1 MQNTPPGAWE
11 TALHS
16 RVPGCTM
23 SQMEDLL
30 NKDRLLLQAWSYR
43 GAPVVFPEAES
54 DVFLY
59 SLASIDHGGEKEPWI
74 YTSGISLA
82 LEYLQMDF
90 DELLELLMRVMPRLD
105 DALII
110 SKNSLDQ
117 TLASHVWGSKQAD
130 GRRRGGVFP
139 SSSLFLSRPGSIRK
153 TPKNL
158 ALLYFL

>member
-1 MQNTPPGAWE
+1 
-11 TALHS
+11 
-16 RVPGCTM
+16 
-23 SQMEDLL
+23 
-30 NKDRLLLQAWSYR
+30 
-43 GAPVVFPEAES
+43 
-54 DVFLY
+54 
-59 SLASIDHGGEKEPWI
+59 
-74 YTSGISLA
+74 
-82 LEYLQMDF
+82 MDF
-90 DELLELLMRVMPRLD
+90 NELLELLMRVMPRLD

-117 TLASHVWGSKQAD
+117 TLARLDAAVSTGPETGLVEPAFHVWGSKQAD

>member
-1 MQNTPPGAWE
+1 MCI
-11 TALHS
+11 
-16 RVPGCTM
+16 R
-23 SQMEDLL
+23 DR
-30 NKDRLLLQAWSYR
+30 DRLLLQAWSYR

-90 DELLELLMRVMPRLD
+90 NELLELLMRVMPRLD

-117 TLASHVWGSKQAD
+117 TC
-130 GRRRGGVFP
+130 
-139 SSSLFLSRPGSIRK
+139 
-153 TPKNL
+153 
-158 ALLYFL
+158 LLYTSRCV